1 MTETAGTVD
10 QLMREREATGIRYM
24 STARIVFSIVG
35 LLFTVSPWGGDYDL
49 GQLQILWLFSV
60 SVNTGILLYLRR
72 GKRLAIVGFTG
83 VFLDLG
89 FLACLPYIWYGWV
102 GESQVSAAFL
112 VKFPATVWCFLTI
125 SITSLAMHPRYPIV
139 ATAGSFVIHLV
150 LLNSAYGDSR
160 SFTSVNFA
168 EVFLGEAYSMDLYLA
183 QITVLLLSGG
193 TLAFLTR
200 IARQTVY
207 RAVVLET
214 EYAEMR
220 AMQARM
226 IMQGKMDGLKNL
238 VAGFAHE
245 VNSPIGAVKSGADLT
260 ERCATKITNVL
271 DTSTSLEEAKSSP
284 PMQKSISTLRT
295 SSTATMTASDRISA
309 VVRSLRNFAR
319 LDEAEHQVADLHE
332 GIESTLTLLEHHL
345 KDRIVV
351 KKSYGTLKPVL
362 CSPAEINQVFMNV
375 ITNAIQAIEG
385 SGTVDITTEMDGENA
400 IVSVSDTGKGMTSQQ
415 METLFEPGFVKTD
428 TRMKAGLGM
437 FTSLN
442 IVHNHHGEIL
452 VESTPDAG
460 TTVTIRL
467 PVDRQ

>member
-1 MTETAGTVD
+1 
-10 QLMREREATGIRYM
+10 
-24 STARIVFSIVG
+24 
-35 LLFTVSPWGGDYDL
+35 
-49 GQLQILWLFSV
+49 
-60 SVNTGILLYLRR
+60 
-72 GKRLAIVGFTG
+72 
-83 VFLDLG
+83 
-89 FLACLPYIWYGWV
+89 
-102 GESQVSAAFL
+102 
-112 VKFPATVWCFLTI
+112 
-125 SITSLAMHPRYPIV
+125 
-139 ATAGSFVIHLV
+139 
-150 LLNSAYGDSR
+150 
-160 SFTSVNFA
+160 
-168 EVFLGEAYSMDLYLA
+168 
-183 QITVLLLSGG
+183 
-193 TLAFLTR
+193 
-200 IARQTVY
+200 
-207 RAVVLET
+207 
-214 EYAEMR
+214 
-220 AMQARM
+220 
-226 IMQGKMDGLKNL
+226 
-238 VAGFAHE
+238 
-245 VNSPIGAVKSGADLT
+245 
-260 ERCATKITNVL
+260 
-271 DTSTSLEEAKSSP
+271 
-284 PMQKSISTLRT
+284 
-295 SSTATMTASDRISA
+295 MTASDRISA